1 MALLSGPRLPPRRPG
16 PPRELVVLLH
26 GVGADGNDLIGLA
39 PELARRLPDAAFA
52 APDGPEPC
60 DMAPFGRQ
68 WFSLQDRRPTA
79 LLAGVQASVPLLNAF
94 LDAELRNAGLGP
106 GQLALV
112 GFSQGTMLALYAAL
126 RRTPA
131 IAAVL
136 GYAGA
141 LLGAEHLPAEVA
153 SRPPVFLIHG
163 DADEIVPVQ
172 ALPAAVQGLQA
183 AAVPVQWMIRPGVGH
198 GIDPEGLAHGAAFLA
213 AAFGGG

>member
-26 GVGADGNDLIGLA
+26 GVGADGNDLIGPA
-39 PELARRLPDAAFA
+39 PELARRLPDAAFV

-94 LDAELRNAGLGP
+94 LDAELRDTGLGP

-112 GFSQGTMLALYAAL
+112 AFPKAPCWRFT
-126 RRTPA
+126 RRS
-131 IAAVL
+131 
-136 GYAGA
+136 AGRRQ
-141 LLGAEHLPAEVA
+141 
-153 SRPPVFLIHG
+153 SRRCSATRVPCSAPSICPPKSRAGRRSF
-163 DADEIVPVQ
+163 
-172 ALPAAVQGLQA
+172 
-183 AAVPVQWMIRPGVGH
+183 
-198 GIDPEGLAHGAAFLA
+198 
-213 AAFGGG
+213 